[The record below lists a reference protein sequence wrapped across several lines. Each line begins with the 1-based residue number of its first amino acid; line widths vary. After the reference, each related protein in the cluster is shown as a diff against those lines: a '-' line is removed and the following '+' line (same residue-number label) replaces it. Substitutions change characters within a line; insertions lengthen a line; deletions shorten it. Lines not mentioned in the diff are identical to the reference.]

1 MKEIDPRIIITILLG
16 GLLVQTLV
24 FLFISSIG
32 NNADTIMLVM
42 LGSAIV
48 LFIIAIISTVV
59 DINKN
64 PNKYKK

>member
-16 GLLVQTLV
+16 GLLVQALV